1 MRGRIASEKLC
12 TAREGKHHNHS
23 HWVTSS
29 FIPVLVQA
37 SCGSPKATPVYGV
50 VRRQRPPAT
59 PLRSTIVEILRP
71 FSLSLKPRL
80 FMRGPGI
87 AFLIAGILG
96 ASKGFLLSPRIPSR
110 LSWCVQ
116 GIPSVASKGFL
127 AGILG
132 TPQAFLGR
140 PGQNRDRKKRRDEEP
155 GGPALKAWR
164 PRKGPRNIRHC
175 VVCFVESCGMPLSA
189 LFECYDL

>member
-1 MRGRIASEKLC
+1 M
-12 TAREGKHHNHS
+12 AREGKHHNHS
-23 HWVTSS
+23 HWITSS

-87 AFLIAGILG
+87 AFLLAVQAGLG
-96 ASKGFLLSPRIPSR
+96 RPRDSPAHSKPSR
-110 LSWCVQ
+110 LSWGVQ

-175 VVCFVESCGMPLSA
+175 VVCFVGSCGMPLSA

>member
-1 MRGRIASEKLC
+1 MLGRTASEKLC

-23 HWVTSS
+23 HWITSS

-87 AFLIAGILG
+87 AFLLAGIPG
-96 ASKGFLLSPRIPSR
+96 ASKGFLFVVP
-110 LSWCVQ
+110 
-116 GIPSVASKGFL
+116 AHSK
-127 AGILG
+127 
-132 TPQAFLGR
+132 QAFLGR
-140 PGQNRDRKKRRDEEP
+140 LRDSICGVQGIPCRHSWDAPGFP
-155 GGPALKAWR
+155 GASRSKP
-164 PRKGPRNIRHC
+164 
-175 VVCFVESCGMPLSA
+175 
-189 LFECYDL
+189 